1 MLKRIAT
8 TVTTAAFAAVLLA
21 GCSTAAG
28 SAASSEAPADSPSAS
43 AMASATATASA
54 ETAALTTASSP
65 LGEIITDEA
74 GSTVYTFTK
83 DTQNSGS
90 SSCYDECATTW
101 PAVSASST
109 TAADGITGEV
119 GSITRTDG
127 TTQLTVDGWPVY
139 RFAKDTA
146 PGQVNGQGVKDAWYV
161 LLPDGTMNKEA
172 AAMST
177 ATPAS

>member
-28 SAASSEAPADSPSAS
+28 SAASSEAPADSPSAT
-43 AMASATATASA
+43 ASASA

-74 GSTVYTFTK
+74 GYTVYTFTK